1 MTLIPCNTQS
11 EKIFR
16 PWDSDCGA
24 RSKHASPTPPVLL
37 KEELQHDRLLVVSS
51 PESSPLPSGASSSS
65 GSLSCDESEATSSIH
80 RMDFSSPSAHSA
92 LQQAYSAHMMSLG
105 QHHLPSSPFL
115 SALPGWIPTD
125 SFHHLH
131 HRQQPHHHLLGHG
144 LQPEAA
150 PSMERFLA
158 SLEAS
163 PEALH
168 PSRLAAL
175 GMGPNEIGELYQL
188 AGFKP
193 LIQQHYPSA
202 VGATMVSSSSAHH
215 HHQHHNPSGKKQR
228 PKRFRCPHCQ
238 VAFSN
243 NGQLKGHVRSHTG
256 ERPFKCDEESC
267 GKTFTR
273 NEELT
278 RHKRIHTGLRPFACA
293 VCSKRFGRR
302 DHLKKHSRI
311 HQRPAHSAAQHGLNT
326 STCSQDLQ
334 HHSPAQHQHNAQ
346 HPYHYGGLISLQQPS
361 TAGSLPSSGSGS
373 SHSTFCFQ

>member
-1 MTLIPCNTQS
+1 MTCIPCNTQS

-24 RSKHASPTPPVLL
+24 RNKTPPVLL
-37 KEELQHDRLLVVSS
+37 KEEQHDRLLVVSS

-65 GSLSCDESEATSSIH
+65 GSSSCDESEATSSFH

-105 QHHLPSSPFL
+105 QHHLPSSPYL

-131 HRQQPHHHLLGHG
+131 GQQPHHHLLGHG

-193 LIQQHYPSA
+193 LIQHHYPSA
-202 VGATMVSSSSAHH
+202 VGANMVSSS
-215 HHQHHNPSGKKQR
+215 HHNPSGKKQR

-278 RHKRIHTGLRPFACA
+278 RHKRIHTGLRPFSCA

-326 STCSQDLQ
+326 SSCSQD
-334 HHSPAQHQHNAQ
+334 HSPH
-346 HPYHYGGLISLQQPS
+346 HPYHYGGLQQPS
-361 TAGSLPSSGSGS
+361 SAGSLPSSGS

>member
-16 PWDSDCGA
+16 PWDSDCAA
-24 RSKHASPTPPVLL
+24 RGQRASPTPPVLL
-37 KEELQHDRLLVVSS
+37 KEEQHDRLLVVCCS
-51 PESSPLPSGASSSS
+51 PESSPLPCGASSSS
-65 GSLSCDESEATSSIH
+65 GSSSCDESEAASSIH

-92 LQQAYSAHMMSLG
+92 LHQAYSAHMMSLG

-115 SALPGWIPTD
+115 SALPGWIATD
-125 SFHHLH
+125 SFHQL
-131 HRQQPHHHLLGHG
+131 HRQHGGHHHLLGHG

-193 LIQQHYPSA
+193 LIQHHYPSA
-202 VGATMVSSSSAHH
+202 AGAGIVSSSSSA

-311 HQRPAHSAAQHGLNT
+311 HQRPPHSATQQHGLDA
-326 STCSQDLQ
+326 SSCSQDLQ
-334 HHSPAQHQHNAQ
+334 HHHSPHAHNQ
-346 HPYHYGGLISLQQPS
+346 QLPYHYGGLSLQQPS
-361 TAGSLPSSGSGS
+361 SAGSLPSSGSGS

>member
-16 PWDSDCGA
+16 PWDSDCAA
-24 RSKHASPTPPVLL
+24 RGQRASPTPPVLL
-37 KEELQHDRLLVVSS
+37 KEEQHDRLLVVCCS
-51 PESSPLPSGASSSS
+51 PESSPLPCGASSSS
-65 GSLSCDESEATSSIH
+65 GSSSCDESEAASSIH

-92 LQQAYSAHMMSLG
+92 LHQAYSAHMMSLG

-115 SALPGWIPTD
+115 SALPGWIATD
-125 SFHHLH
+125 SFHQL
-131 HRQQPHHHLLGHG
+131 HRQHGGHHHLLGHG

-193 LIQQHYPSA
+193 LIQHHYPSA
-202 VGATMVSSSSAHH
+202 AGAGIVSSSSSA

-256 ERPFKCDEESC
+256 
-267 GKTFTR
+267 
-273 NEELT
+273 
-278 RHKRIHTGLRPFACA
+278 I
-293 VCSKRFGRR
+293 
-302 DHLKKHSRI
+302 I
-311 HQRPAHSAAQHGLNT
+311 
-326 STCSQDLQ
+326 
-334 HHSPAQHQHNAQ
+334 HHSIHRQ
-346 HPYHYGGLISLQQPS
+346 
-361 TAGSLPSSGSGS
+361 SSF
-373 SHSTFCFQ
+373 TDC